1 MGATQPVPKEIQAA
15 ARRRPPIAAQMG
27 RSCPAPPHS
36 GRLASLRRGN
46 HILATMLAAHPTP
59 ADQHLLDAYSLTV
72 SDVAETVGPSVGMVT
87 TDGKGHGSGV
97 VISQDGLVVTNSH
110 VVGKHRE
117 VHVALP
123 DGSRLA
129 GRVLGADPDTDL
141 AILKVDGSALP
152 IAALGDSA
160 DLRRGQI
167 AIAIGNPLGFESTVT
182 AGVISA
188 LGRSLRS
195 PSGRPIEDVIQTD
208 AALNPGNSGGAL
220 VSSRGEVVG
229 ISTAMIAGAQ
239 GICFAVASNTVKFVL
254 GEVLQH
260 GAVRRAWLGVA
271 ADTVN
276 LPRRI
281 ADAAHIAS
289 RSAAVLHSIVADGP
303 AALAGVRE
311 GDVLLTLDEHPVE
324 GPGPLLRMLGADAIG
339 RKVRLQ
345 ILRSGRIIAIEVTLT
360 QRPTSN

>member
-1 MGATQPVPKEIQAA
+1 MAQPLPF
-15 ARRRPPIAAQMG
+15 PI
-27 RSCPAPPHS
+27 
-36 GRLASLRRGN
+36 
-46 HILATMLAAHPTP
+46 
-59 ADQHLLDAYSLTV
+59 DQRLLDVYSLTV
-72 SDVAETVGPSVGMVT
+72 SEVAEAVGPAVGMVT

-97 VISQDGLVVTNSH
+97 VLSQDGLVVTNSH
-110 VVGKHRE
+110 VVGTHRD
-117 VHVALP
+117 VHLALP
-123 DGSRLA
+123 DGHRLA

-152 IAALGDSA
+152 IAALGDSSG
-160 DLRRGQI
+160 LKRGHI

-220 VSSRGEVVG
+220 VSSLGEVVG

-239 GICFAVASNTVKFVL
+239 GICFAVASNTVKLVL

-260 GAVRRAWLGVA
+260 GGVRRAYLGVA

-276 LPRRI
+276 LPRRV
-281 ADAAHIAS
+281 ADAAHVGT
-289 RSAAVLHSIVADGP
+289 RTAAVLHSIVGDGP
-303 AALAGVRE
+303 AARAGVRE
-311 GDVLLTLDEHPVE
+311 GDVLLSLDGRPVE
-324 GPGPLLRMLGADAIG
+324 GPGPLLRMLTADAIG
-339 RKVRLQ
+339 RRVRLQ
-345 ILRSGRIIAIEVTLT
+345 LLRQGRLLELDVVLT
-360 QRPTSN
+360 QRPSGPDAK

>member
-1 MGATQPVPKEIQAA
+1 MAQPMPY
-15 ARRRPPIAAQMG
+15 
-27 RSCPAPPHS
+27 
-36 GRLASLRRGN
+36 
-46 HILATMLAAHPTP
+46 P
-59 ADQHLLDAYSLTV
+59 ADQRLLDAYSLTV
-72 SDVAETVGPSVGMVT
+72 SEVAEAVGPAVGMVT

-97 VISQDGLVVTNSH
+97 VLSQDGLVVTNSH
-110 VVGKHRE
+110 VVGNHRD
-117 VHVALP
+117 VHLALP
-123 DGSRLA
+123 DGHRLA

-152 IAALGDSA
+152 IAALGDSSA
-160 DLRRGQI
+160 LNRGHI

-220 VSSRGEVVG
+220 VSSLGQVVG

-239 GICFAVASNTVKFVL
+239 GICFAVASNTVKLVL

-260 GAVRRAWLGVA
+260 GGVRRAYLGVA

-276 LPRRI
+276 LPRRV
-281 ADAAHIAS
+281 ADAAHVGTQT
-289 RSAAVLHSIVADGP
+289 AAVLHSIVTDGP
-303 AALAGVRE
+303 AARAGVRE
-311 GDVLLTLDEHPVE
+311 GDVLLSLDGRPVE
-324 GPGPLLRMLGADAIG
+324 GPGPLLRMLTADAIG
-339 RKVRLQ
+339 RRVRLQ
-345 ILRSGRIIAIEVTLT
+345 LLRQGRLLELEVVLT
-360 QRPTSN
+360 QRPVGPEAK

>member
-1 MGATQPVPKEIQAA
+1 MAQPLPF
-15 ARRRPPIAAQMG
+15 
-27 RSCPAPPHS
+27 
-36 GRLASLRRGN
+36 
-46 HILATMLAAHPTP
+46 PT
-59 ADQHLLDAYSLTV
+59 DQRLLDVYSLTV
-72 SDVAETVGPSVGMVT
+72 SEVAETVGPAVGMVT

-97 VISQDGLVVTNSH
+97 VLSQDGLVVTNSH
-110 VVGKHRE
+110 VVGNHKD
-117 VHVALP
+117 VHLALP
-123 DGSRLA
+123 DGQRLA

-152 IAALGDSA
+152 IASLGDSSE
-160 DLRRGQI
+160 LKRGHI

-220 VSSRGEVVG
+220 VSSLGEVVG

-239 GICFAVASNTVKFVL
+239 GICFAVASNTVKLVL

-260 GAVRRAWLGVA
+260 GGVRRAYLGVA

-276 LPRRI
+276 LPRRV
-281 ADAAHIAS
+281 ADAAHVGTQT
-289 RSAAVLHSIVADGP
+289 AAVLHSIVADGP
-303 AALAGVRE
+303 AARAGVRE
-311 GDVLLTLDEHPVE
+311 GDVLLSLDGRPVE
-324 GPGPLLRMLGADAIG
+324 GPGPLLRMLTADAIG
-339 RKVRLQ
+339 KRVRLQ
-345 ILRSGRIIAIEVTLT
+345 VLRQGRLLELDVVLT
-360 QRPTSN
+360 QRPSGPEPK

>member
-1 MGATQPVPKEIQAA
+1 MAQPMPY
-15 ARRRPPIAAQMG
+15 
-27 RSCPAPPHS
+27 
-36 GRLASLRRGN
+36 
-46 HILATMLAAHPTP
+46 PT
-59 ADQHLLDAYSLTV
+59 DQRLLDVYSLTV
-72 SDVAETVGPSVGMVT
+72 SEVAETVGPAVGMVT

-97 VISQDGLVVTNSH
+97 VLSQDGLVVTNSH
-110 VVGKHRE
+110 VVGNHRD
-117 VHVALP
+117 VHLALP
-123 DGSRLA
+123 DGQRLA

-152 IAALGDSA
+152 IASLGDSSE
-160 DLRRGQI
+160 LKRGHI

-220 VSSRGEVVG
+220 VSSLGEVVG

-239 GICFAVASNTVKFVL
+239 GICFAVASNTVKLVL

-260 GAVRRAWLGVA
+260 GGVRRAYLGVA

-276 LPRRI
+276 LPRRV
-281 ADAAHIAS
+281 ADAAHVGS
-289 RSAAVLHSIVADGP
+289 STAAVLHSIVADGP
-303 AALAGVRE
+303 AARAGVRE
-311 GDVLLTLDEHPVE
+311 GDVLLSLDGRPVE
-324 GPGPLLRMLGADAIG
+324 GPGPLLRMLTADAIG
-339 RKVRLQ
+339 KRVRLQ
-345 ILRSGRIIAIEVTLT
+345 VLRQGRLLELDAVLT
-360 QRPTSN
+360 QRPSGPEPR

>member
-1 MGATQPVPKEIQAA
+1 MAQPLPF
-15 ARRRPPIAAQMG
+15 PPPDE
-27 RSCPAPPHS
+27 R
-36 GRLASLRRGN
+36 
-46 HILATMLAAHPTP
+46 
-59 ADQHLLDAYSLTV
+59 LLDVYSLTV
-72 SDVAETVGPSVGMVT
+72 SEVAEAVGPAVGMVT

-97 VISQDGLVVTNSH
+97 VLSQDGLVVTNSH
-110 VVGKHRE
+110 VVGNHRD
-117 VHVALP
+117 VHLALP
-123 DGSRLA
+123 DGQRLA

-152 IAALGDSA
+152 IAALGDSGS
-160 DLRRGQI
+160 LKRGHI

-220 VSSRGEVVG
+220 VSSLGEVVG

-239 GICFAVASNTVKFVL
+239 GICFAVASNTVKLVL

-260 GAVRRAWLGVA
+260 GGVRRAYLGVA

-276 LPRRI
+276 LPRRV
-281 ADAAHIAS
+281 ADAAHVGS
-289 RSAAVLHSIVADGP
+289 QTAAVLHSIVEGGP
-303 AALAGVRE
+303 AARAGVRE
-311 GDVLLTLDEHPVE
+311 GDVLLSLDGRPVE
-324 GPGPLLRMLGADAIG
+324 GPGPLLRMLTADAIG
-339 RKVRLQ
+339 QRVRLQ
-345 ILRSGRIIAIEVTLT
+345 VLRQGRLLELDAVLT
-360 QRPTSN
+360 QRPSGAEVR

>member
-1 MGATQPVPKEIQAA
+1 MPY
-15 ARRRPPIAAQMG
+15 
-27 RSCPAPPHS
+27 
-36 GRLASLRRGN
+36 
-46 HILATMLAAHPTP
+46 PT
-59 ADQHLLDAYSLTV
+59 DQRLLDVYSLTV
-72 SDVAETVGPSVGMVT
+72 SEVAEAVGPAVGMVT

-97 VISQDGLVVTNSH
+97 VLSQDGLVVTNSH
-110 VVGKHRE
+110 VVGSHKD
-117 VHVALP
+117 VHLALP
-123 DGSRLA
+123 DGHRLA

-152 IAALGDSA
+152 IASLGDSGN
-160 DLRRGQI
+160 LKRGHI

-220 VSSRGEVVG
+220 VSSLGQVVG

-239 GICFAVASNTVKFVL
+239 GICFAVASNTVKLVL

-260 GAVRRAWLGVA
+260 GGVRRAYLGVA

-276 LPRRI
+276 LPRRV
-281 ADAAHIAS
+281 ADAAHVGS
-289 RSAAVLHSIVADGP
+289 TTAAVLHSIVENGP
-303 AALAGVRE
+303 AARACVRE
-311 GDVLLTLDEHPVE
+311 GDVLLSLDGRPVE
-324 GPGPLLRMLGADAIG
+324 GPGPLLRMLTADAIG
-339 RKVRLQ
+339 KRVRLQ
-345 ILRSGRIIAIEVTLT
+345 VLRQGRLLELDAVLT
-360 QRPTSN
+360 QRPTGPEPK

>member
-1 MGATQPVPKEIQAA
+1 M
-15 ARRRPPIAAQMG
+15 AAQ
-27 RSCPAPPHS
+27 
-36 GRLASLRRGN
+36 SL
-46 HILATMLAAHPTP
+46 HVPDTV
-59 ADQHLLDAYSLTV
+59 LLDAYSLSV
-72 SDVAETVGPSVGMVT
+72 SQVAETLGPAVGMVT

-97 VISQDGLVVTNSH
+97 VLSQDGLVVTNAH
-110 VVGKHRE
+110 VVGSHRD
-117 VHVALP
+117 VHLALP
-123 DGSRLA
+123 DGHRLA

-152 IAALGDSA
+152 IATLGDSSG
-160 DLRRGQI
+160 LRRGQI
-167 AIAIGNPLGFESTVT
+167 AIAIGNPLGFESTIT

-220 VSSRGEVVG
+220 AVSSGEVVG

-239 GICFAVASNTVKFVL
+239 GICFAVASNTVKLVL

-260 GAVRRAWLGVA
+260 GGVRRAWLGVA

-276 LPRRI
+276 LPRRV
-281 ADAAHIAS
+281 ADAAHVGS
-289 RSAAVLHSIVADGP
+289 RSGAVLHSIVKDGP
-303 AALAGVRE
+303 AGRAGVRE
-311 GDVLLTLDEHPVE
+311 GDVLLALDGRPVE

-339 RKVRLQ
+339 RQVRLQ
-345 ILRSGRIIAIEVTLT
+345 ILRQGRLIELDVVLT
-360 QRPTSN
+360 QRPTVQG